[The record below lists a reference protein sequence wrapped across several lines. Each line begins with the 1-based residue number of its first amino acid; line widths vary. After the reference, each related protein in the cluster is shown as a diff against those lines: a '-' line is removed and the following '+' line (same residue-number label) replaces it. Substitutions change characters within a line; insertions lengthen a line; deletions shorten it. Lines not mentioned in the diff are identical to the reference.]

1 MTQIMVEFGSNSLGP
16 VRGATESALA
26 DVAYTIQ
33 ALRTEN
39 TRGLEY
45 RPVDGDLEEVYA
57 DLISGALSSIRFKS
71 DGADVAWALLY
82 GPGFARDRPRPWTG
96 VVELRHPGY
105 QPLFEQLVGRGDLD
119 FVVVSQEETLDLA
132 PGSITPPRFPWDD
145 WRLIKAALPSGPGLK
160 REWVIRPGPARVT
173 K

>member
-1 MTQIMVEFGSNSLGP
+1 LTQIMLEFGSNSLGP
-16 VRGATESALA
+16 VRGAIESALA
-26 DVAYTIQ
+26 DVAYTIDV
-33 ALRTEN
+33 LRTED

-45 RPVDGDLEEVYA
+45 RPVDVDLDSASAQLTAGV
-57 DLISGALSSIRFKS
+57 LSSIRLRS

-82 GPGFARDRPRPWTG
+82 GPAFARDRPRPWTG
-96 VVELRHPGY
+96 VVELRHSRY
-105 QPLFEQLVGRGDLD
+105 QPLFEQLVERGDLD
-119 FVVVSQEETLDLA
+119 FVVVSQEETLDLT
-132 PGSITPPRFPWDD
+132 PGSMTSSSFPWDD